1 MPLSLW
7 EEEQMLIMLTY
18 LKDKFIDKFKDV

>member
-7 EEEQMLIMLTY
+7 EEEQMLIMLIY
-18 LKDKFIDKFKDV
+18 LKDKFTDKLKDV